1 MKCPIESR
9 EGPAL
14 LLEYTSRKLDTESA
28 AALEQHLE
36 SCRACQDFVH
46 SQSAVWNALDLW
58 EAPPVTAGF
67 DGRLYRRIER
77 QVSWW
82 EMLIRPFRPALRHAI
97 PLAAAAGVVIMA
109 AVLLERPSG
118 VPATAAETRSVQ
130 VETLQPDQVEHALAE
145 VEMLDQFN
153 HLMRLDS
160 ADAKPTPKM

>member
-1 MKCPIESR
+1 M
-9 EGPAL
+9 
-14 LLEYTSRKLDTESA
+14 LEYTSRKLGAQSA

-36 SCRACQDFVH
+36 SCRRCQDFVH

-58 EAPPVTAGF
+58 EAPPVTPGF
-67 DGRLYRRIER
+67 DSRLYRQIER

-82 EMLIRPFRPALRHAI
+82 EMLIRPFRPALRHAM

-118 VPATAAETRSVQ
+118 VPVVAVGTRSVQ
-130 VETLQPDQVEHALAE
+130 VETLPPDQVEHALAE

>member
-9 EGPAL
+9 EGPAQL
-14 LLEYTSRKLDTESA
+14 LQYTSRKLDTEAA
-28 AALEQHLE
+28 AALEQHME
-36 SCRACQDFVH
+36 SCQVCRDFVH
-46 SQSAVWNALDLW
+46 GQSAVWNALDLW
-58 EAPPVTAGF
+58 EAPPVTSGF
-67 DGRLYRRIER
+67 DSRLYRRIEQ

-82 EMLIRPFRPALRHAI
+82 EMVIRPFRPALRHAM

-118 VPATAAETRSVQ
+118 VPVAADPRSAQ

-153 HLMRLDS
+153 HLMRPDS
-160 ADAKPTPKM
+160 SDTKPTPKM

>member
-14 LLEYTSRKLDTESA
+14 LLEYTSRKLDTEST

-36 SCRACQDFVH
+36 SCGACRDFVH
-46 SQSAVWNALDLW
+46 SQSAVWNALDIW
-58 EAPPVTAGF
+58 EAPPVTPGF
-67 DGRLYRRIER
+67 DSRLYRRIEQ

-82 EMLIRPFRPALRHAI
+82 EMLIRPFRPALRHAM

-118 VPATAAETRSVQ
+118 VPVAAVGTRSVQ
-130 VETLQPDQVEHALAE
+130 VETLPPDQVEHALAE